1 MCLVM
6 HTFQTHIPLIRTIST
21 NYMPGRTCANSQNVA
36 CWWHR
41 GWQLGDPGTKQ
52 TGGGPPQGSKG
63 LPFYSRITAGCRNA
77 PTHHPTFPSY
87 YLPGLGNRCQ
97 RTAKMWHVGS
107 TAVGLCGTRG
117 PKHRFGVHPKGP
129 NGCLLTF
136 GSTLSCRN
144 APTNMAPLCIFF
156 V

>member
-1 MCLVM
+1 M
-6 HTFQTHIPLIRTIST
+6 
-21 NYMPGRTCANSQNVA
+21 A

-52 TGGGPPQGSKG
+52 TGGGPPQARVQRVALLLKDHCR
-63 LPFYSRITAGCRNA
+63 LPQC
-77 PTHHPTFPSY
+77 THTPSY
-87 YLPGLGNRCQ
+87 FPKLLTYLPGLGNRCQ
-97 RTAKMWHVGS
+97 RTAKMWHVGG

-144 APTNMAPLCIFF
+144 APTNMAPLWFFF
-156 V
+156 VQLAKTPKSRKCNRRRSACMPPIGG